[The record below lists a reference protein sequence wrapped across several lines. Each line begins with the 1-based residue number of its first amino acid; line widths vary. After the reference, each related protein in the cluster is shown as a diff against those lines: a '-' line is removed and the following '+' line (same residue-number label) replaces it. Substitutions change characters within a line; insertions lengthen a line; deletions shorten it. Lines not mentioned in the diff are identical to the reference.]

1 MLQLLLIMFERIAI
15 IVMVAFLMTRVH
27 YFRTVIEERHVTN
40 VHRFVVMLMFGVFGI
55 IGSYTG
61 VAVDVNTIQVSKWT
75 FPLNE
80 NEAIAN
86 SRVIGVVIGGL
97 LGGWRVGLGAGVI
110 AGVHRISLG
119 GFTAIACGLSTIIA
133 GIISGIVHRY
143 LPKKNSLSPIVALIV
158 GSAAESIQMVMILLI
173 SRPFDDALILVQVIG
188 IPMIIANG
196 IGSAVFI
203 LIIRNVFYQEEKAG
217 AFQAQKSLLLA
228 KLTTA
233 HLRDGLTE
241 QSAHSTCE
249 LLLYE
254 VNASAVAITDRHKI
268 LAHVGLGNDHHHCH
282 ELIQTEGTK
291 NVLIHGKLLAAGRE
305 SIDCQVGS
313 CPLQAAVIAP
323 LKKNNETIGTLKF
336 YFTSEEEI
344 KKVTVEFIKGLSSLL
359 SQHLEMADAKK
370 YYQLAKEAEIK
381 ALQAQVNPHFLFNTL
396 NTIVSM
402 IRIEPL
408 KARKLLIALSRYFR
422 HNLAGVNEELIS
434 LTDELDHVKAYLDI
448 EKARFKDKLVVVF
461 DVEATLLYMKIPPM
475 TLQPL
480 IENAMKHGFKGVKE
494 GSTLKIV
501 MKHKKHGAHVSV
513 VDNGVGVE
521 RSKLEM
527 LTKRPVESQ
536 TGTGLGLHNV
546 NRRLTMLFGEAAK
559 LNIKSSQNQGTT
571 ISFLLPFSQNRGE
584 TYEAKN

>member
-1 MLQLLLIMFERIAI
+1 MLQLLLVMIERIAI

-27 YFRTVIEERHVTN
+27 YFRTVIEERNVTN

-61 VAVDVNTIQVSKWT
+61 IAVNVNDLQFSKWT

-80 NEAIAN
+80 NEAISN

-97 LGGWRVGLGAGVI
+97 LGGWRVGLGAGLI
-110 AGVHRISLG
+110 AGLHRFFLG
-119 GFTAIACGLSTIIA
+119 GFTAVACGLSTIIA

-143 LPKKNSLSPIVALIV
+143 LPKKNAMSPVVALIV
-158 GSAAESIQMVMILLI
+158 GSVAESIQMGMILLI
-173 SRPFDDALILVQVIG
+173 SRPFEDAFILIKIIG

-196 IGSAVFI
+196 IGAAIFI
-203 LIIRNVFYQEEKAG
+203 LIIRNVFEEEEKAG

-241 QSAHSTCE
+241 QSAWSTCE
-249 LLLYE
+249 LLLHE
-254 VNASAVAITDRHKI
+254 VNASAVAITNRQNI

-282 ELIQTEGTK
+282 EPIQTEGTK
-291 NVLIHGKLLAAGRE
+291 NVLINGKLLVAGRE
-305 SIDCQVGS
+305 SIDCQIDS

-323 LKKNNETIGTLKF
+323 LKKNSETIGTLKF

-344 KKVTVEFIKGLSSLL
+344 KKVTIEFIKGLSSLL

-381 ALQAQVNPHFLFNTL
+381 ALQAQVSPHFLFNTL

-402 IRIEPL
+402 IRLEPL
-408 KARKLLIALSRYFR
+408 NARKLLISLSRYFR
-422 HNLAGVNEELIS
+422 HNLSGVNEEMIS
-434 LTDELDHVKAYLDI
+434 LSDELEHVKAYLDI
-448 EKARFKDKLVVVF
+448 EKARFKDKLDVF
-461 DVEATLLYMKIPPM
+461 LDVEANLLSVRIPPM

-480 IENAMKHGFKGVKE
+480 IENAMKHGFKSVKE
-494 GSTLKIV
+494 GSKLEIKI
-501 MKHKKHGAHVSV
+501 KRKKYGVYISV
-513 VDNGVGVE
+513 TDNGVGVE
-521 RSKLEM
+521 RTKLET
-527 LTKRPVESQ
+527 LSKKPVESE

-546 NRRLTMLFGEAAK
+546 NRRLTMIFGEDAK
-559 LNIKSSQNQGTT
+559 LNIKSFSNQGTT

-584 TYEAKN
+584 TYEANN